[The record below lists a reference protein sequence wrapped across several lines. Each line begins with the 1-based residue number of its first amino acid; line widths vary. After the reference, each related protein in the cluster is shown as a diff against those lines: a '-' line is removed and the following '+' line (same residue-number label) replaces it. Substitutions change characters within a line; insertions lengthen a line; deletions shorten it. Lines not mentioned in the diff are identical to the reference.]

1 MVMAWSWRQYESLLR
16 RMAES
21 MGLMI
26 TAVPAKG
33 KLPAAWYV
41 AKKRDGDMFRLT
53 VSYFSPKEL
62 LDKFLNHYDV
72 INTGF
77 GMVRNGF
84 YGMSPEEAE
93 LRLAAMGA

>member
-1 MVMAWSWRQYESLLR
+1 MAWSWRQYESLLR

-33 KLPAAWYV
+33 KCPAAWHV
-41 AKKRDGDMFRLT
+41 AQRRDGSVFRIT

-62 LDKFLNHYDV
+62 FDKFLDHYDV
-72 INTGF
+72 FNTGF
-77 GMVRNGF
+77 GMARNPF
-84 YGMSPEEAE
+84 YGMSSSEAE

>member
-1 MVMAWSWRQYESLLR
+1 MERTWKYCEDMLR

-21 MGLMI
+21 MRLMI
-26 TAVPAKG
+26 VVVPAKG
-33 KLPAAWYV
+33 KRPATWHV
-41 AKKRDGDMFRLT
+41 AKRQGSYVFRLT

-62 LDKFLNHYDV
+62 LDKFLNYYDV

-93 LRLAAMGA
+93 LRLAILGK

>member
-1 MVMAWSWRQYESLLR
+1 MAWSWRQYECLLR

-26 TAVPAKG
+26 VSVPVNG
-33 KLPAAWYV
+33 KRPATWHV
-41 AKKRDGDMFRLT
+41 AQRRDGFVFRLT

-62 LDKFLNHYDV
+62 FDKFQRHYDV
-72 INTGF
+72 FNTGF
-77 GMVRNGF
+77 GMVRNRF

-93 LRLAAMGA
+93 LRLAAMGK